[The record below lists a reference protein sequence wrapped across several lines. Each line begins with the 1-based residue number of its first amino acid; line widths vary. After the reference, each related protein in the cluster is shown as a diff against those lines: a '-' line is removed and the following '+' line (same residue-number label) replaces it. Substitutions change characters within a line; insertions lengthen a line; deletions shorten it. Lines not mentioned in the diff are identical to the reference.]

1 MLKVLEL
8 FGGIGAF
15 SNALRNL
22 GVEFVVVD
30 YVDIDKY
37 ATKSYNAIYGTD
49 FKPQDIRN
57 WDKNIEVDLIMHGSP
72 CQDFSIAGNQAGGDE
87 KSGTRSSLMY
97 ETIRIV
103 DKLKPKYVIWEN
115 VKNILS
121 KKHRHNFES
130 YISKLGDLGY
140 KSYYQVLNAKDYGI
154 PQNRERVFTI
164 SIRNDLSQ
172 TFEFPPKQEL
182 ELKLKD
188 LLETEVDE
196 KYYLPEETVNKLLWH
211 NERFKNTGY
220 IFKPKTSE
228 DKIASCVTSKS
239 GGRATDNFIK
249 CIGTLDI
256 KGNDQIKRV
265 YSKEGVSPTLTDMQ
279 GGNRQPKILESSK
292 KTFVERKY
300 DNFISK
306 KGYIP
311 EMFNAYNEKEIKD
324 IAPTQ
329 LVGCG
334 DATSS
339 AAVLI
344 CASRGRNPENPS
356 DRTLGS
362 PTRQRLE
369 VNTKG
374 VSNTITTVQ
383 KDNYCILNHDPNFRI
398 RKLTPKE
405 CWRLMGFKD
414 SDFEKAEKVNSNTQL
429 YKQAGNSI
437 CIQVLE
443 SILKNLIKQ

>member
-1 MLKVLEL
+1 MYKKCEDILNKLQYE
-8 FGGIGAF
+8 GKIKI
-15 SNALRNL
+15 S
-22 GVEFVVVD
+22 D
-30 YVDIDKY
+30 Y
-37 ATKSYNAIYGTD
+37 
-49 FKPQDIRN
+49 Q
-57 WDKNIEVDLIMHGSP
+57 
-72 CQDFSIAGNQAGGDE
+72 
-87 KSGTRSSLMY
+87 
-97 ETIRIV
+97 
-103 DKLKPKYVIWEN
+103 
-115 VKNILS
+115 
-121 KKHRHNFES
+121 
-130 YISKLGDLGY
+130 
-140 KSYYQVLNAKDYGI
+140 
-154 PQNRERVFTI
+154 
-164 SIRNDLSQ
+164 
-172 TFEFPPKQEL
+172 FPPKQEL
-182 ELKLKD
+182 KLKLKD
-188 LLETEVDE
+188 LLESEVDE
-196 KYYLPEETVNKLLWH
+196 KYYLSEKLINCLRNNEIKQREKGNNFKFQVLDEDAIVSKTV
-211 NERFKNTGY
+211 T
-220 IFKPKTSE
+220 T
-228 DKIASCVTSKS
+228 
-239 GGRATDNFIK
+239 RAGSRTCDNFIK

-279 GGNRQPKILESSK
+279 GGNRQPKILEPSK
-292 KTFVERKY
+292 KTFVERKH

-334 DATSS
+334 DTTSS

-344 CASRGRNPENPS
+344 CAGRGRNPENPS

-437 CIQVLE
+437 VVNVLE